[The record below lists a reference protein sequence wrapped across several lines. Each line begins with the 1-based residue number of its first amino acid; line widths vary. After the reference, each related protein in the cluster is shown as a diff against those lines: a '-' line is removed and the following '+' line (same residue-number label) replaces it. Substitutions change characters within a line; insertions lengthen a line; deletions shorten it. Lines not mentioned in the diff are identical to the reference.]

1 MDLSPD
7 NEHRC
12 DSKLC
17 QYATACNLITLFL
30 ILVFISGLAQ
40 ANMSLDRMVVDFRP
54 DDAHH
59 KDVQVFNKDKN
70 NIFVNISVEEVL
82 KPGTPQEQRVPVK
95 DVKKIALVATPQKLI
110 VPGNSQKAVR
120 LVTLEDSGKTDRIF
134 RVTFSPAVGKLK
146 AKTSGIKLLIAYQTL
161 VIVRPDK
168 PVANV
173 IAERKGKKIIF
184 RNTGN
189 TNVMLQN
196 GMQCNPSAK
205 KQCEKFDT
213 QRLYAGNTWELTLPY
228 DAPVTF
234 DLDDGAKVLNRT
246 FGEVKPAITSR

>member
-1 MDLSPD
+1 MDWSPD

-17 QYATACNLITLFL
+17 KYATACNLITLFL
-30 ILVFISGLAQ
+30 ILLFITGLAN

-59 KDVQVFNKDKN
+59 KDIQVFNKDKN
-70 NIFVNISVEEVL
+70 NIFVNINVVEVL
-82 KPGTPQEQRVPVK
+82 KPGNSDEQRVPVK
-95 DVKKIALVATPQKLI
+95 DAKKIALIATPQKLI
-110 VPGNSQKAVR
+110 VPANSQKAVR
-120 LVTLEDSGKTDRIF
+120 LVTLEDAGKTDRVF

-146 AKTSGIKLLIAYQTL
+146 AKTSGIKLLIAYQAL
-161 VIVRPDK
+161 VIVRPNQ
-168 PVANV
+168 PVAKIV
-173 IAERKGKKIIF
+173 AERKGKKITL

-196 GMQCNPSAK
+196 GKQCNPSAK

-213 QRLYAGNTWELTLPY
+213 RRLYAGNTW
-228 DAPVTF
+228 
-234 DLDDGAKVLNRT
+234 GIN
-246 FGEVKPAITSR
+246 PAL